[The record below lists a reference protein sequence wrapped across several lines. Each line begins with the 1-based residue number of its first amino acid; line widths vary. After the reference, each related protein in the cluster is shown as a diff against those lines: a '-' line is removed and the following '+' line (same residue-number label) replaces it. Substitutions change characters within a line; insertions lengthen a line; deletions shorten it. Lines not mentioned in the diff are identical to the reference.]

1 VAETLAY
8 FDTSAILPLY
18 RTEPAT
24 AHAEKALARWS
35 GVVSAL
41 TEVEVASAL
50 ARWVRMGELTE
61 DQAHGVEA
69 AFADDLI
76 QGEFKRTEP
85 GLQHYW
91 RAREWL
97 SQRSTALRTL
107 DALHLA
113 CAVDAG
119 LTMITADQMLAT
131 ATKALGQ
138 RVHLLES

>member
-1 VAETLAY
+1 MAEARAY

-24 AHAEKALARWS
+24 AQAEKALARWS

-41 TEVEVASAL
+41 TEVEVVSAL

-61 DQAHGVEA
+61 DQAHGVET
-69 AFADDLI
+69 AFADDLL
-76 QGEFKRTEP
+76 QGEFERTEP

-113 CAVDAG
+113 CAAETG
-119 LTMITADQMLAT
+119 LAMITADQTLAT
-131 ATKALGQ
+131 AAKALGQ
-138 RVHLLES
+138 RVHLLEP

>member
-1 VAETLAY
+1 VAETRGY

-24 AHAEKALARWS
+24 AQAEKALARWS

-50 ARWVRMGELTE
+50 ARWVHMGELTD

-69 AFADDLI
+69 AFADYLI
-76 QGEFKRTEP
+76 QGEVQRTEP
-85 GLQHYW
+85 KLQHYC

-97 SQRSTALRTL
+97 SQGSTALRTL

-113 CAVDAG
+113 CAADAG
-119 LTMITADQMLAT
+119 LTMITADQTLAT
-131 ATKALGQ
+131 AAKALRQ

>member
-1 VAETLAY
+1 MRAY

-18 RTEPAT
+18 RTDPAT

-61 DQAHGVEA
+61 EQASEVET
-69 AFADDLI
+69 AFADDLLH
-76 QGEFKRTEP
+76 GEFERTEP

-97 SQRSTALRTL
+97 SQRSTSLRTL

-113 CAVDAG
+113 CAAETG
-119 LTMITADQMLAT
+119 LAIITADHTLAT
-131 ATKALGQ
+131 AAQSLGQ
-138 RVHLLES
+138 PVQVLKA